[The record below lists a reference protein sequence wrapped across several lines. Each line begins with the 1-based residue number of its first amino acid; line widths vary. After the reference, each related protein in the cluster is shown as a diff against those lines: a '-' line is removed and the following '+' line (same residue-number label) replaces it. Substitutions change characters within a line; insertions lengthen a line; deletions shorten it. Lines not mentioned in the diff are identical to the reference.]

1 MNNTNLEVLKG
12 WLSPDGE
19 FIDCSFIEHL
29 QSAYEIVTNV
39 FPNKYK
45 ILRIDRPVCEED
57 YLLEMGYIKIG
68 DLGVFF
74 PMDSDFVPL
83 DITPLQSEWMC
94 LNVEKFTHLQ
104 LGNISDGI
112 VKIEE
117 AKEIEKGVM
126 KEYIENRLV
135 DDLGR
140 VCIPKRI
147 RKWLGIDECDSLE
160 IYLNNKE
167 IILKK
172 QELKEDKE

>member
-83 DITPLQSEWMC
+83 GITPLQTRWI
-94 LNVEKFTHLQ
+94 LKNLGKFSPLQ
-104 LGNISDGI
+104 KENISDGI

-117 AKEIEKGVM
+117 AKELRRGE
-126 KEYIENRLV
+126 
-135 DDLGR
+135 
-140 VCIPKRI
+140 
-147 RKWLGIDECDSLE
+147 
-160 IYLNNKE
+160 
-167 IILKK
+167 
-172 QELKEDKE
+172 

>member
-19 FIDCSFIEHL
+19 FIECSFIEHL

-45 ILRIDRPVCEED
+45 RLRIDRPICEED
-57 YLLEMGYIKIG
+57 YILERGYIKIG

-83 DITPLQSEWMC
+83 GITPLQTRWI
-94 LNVEKFTHLQ
+94 LKNLGKFSPLQ
-104 LGNISDGI
+104 KENIFDGI

-117 AKEIEKGVM
+117 AKELRRGE
-126 KEYIENRLV
+126 
-135 DDLGR
+135 
-140 VCIPKRI
+140 
-147 RKWLGIDECDSLE
+147 
-160 IYLNNKE
+160 
-167 IILKK
+167 
-172 QELKEDKE
+172 

>member
-19 FIDCSFIEHL
+19 FIECSFIEHL

-45 ILRIDRPVCEED
+45 RLRIDRPICEED
-57 YLLEMGYIKIG
+57 YILERGYIKIG

-83 DITPLQSEWMC
+83 GITPLQTRWI
-94 LNVEKFTHLQ
+94 LKNLGKFSPLQ
-104 LGNISDGI
+104 KENISDGI

-117 AKEIEKGVM
+117 AKELRRGE
-126 KEYIENRLV
+126 
-135 DDLGR
+135 
-140 VCIPKRI
+140 
-147 RKWLGIDECDSLE
+147 
-160 IYLNNKE
+160 
-167 IILKK
+167 
-172 QELKEDKE
+172 